1 MSDTPMTPRTGRRWT
16 ALAAGAV
23 LTLALAACSSAASR
37 TPGSSVAASMSM
49 GSVASATPTA
59 TAVPSASQA
68 ASARCAVTADASPNA
83 TIKIAS
89 FAFGPAVTIT
99 VGQVVAFTNQDGVAH
114 TITEGTGG
122 QAADNACVDE
132 VAGAGSSVIVTFNQP
147 GDYQITCKIHHTMQT
162 VVHVE

>member
-1 MSDTPMTPRTGRRWT
+1 MSHPPLVPLAGRRWM
-16 ALAAGAV
+16 ALAAGV
-23 LTLALAACSSAASR
+23 ILTLALAACSTAAS
-37 TPGSSVAASMSM
+37 PGSSVVASLSM

-59 TAVPSASQA
+59 SAVPSASPA
-68 ASARCAVTADASPNA
+68 ASARCAATPDATPNA

-132 VAGAGSSVIVTFNQP
+132 LAGAGSSVMVTFNQP

-162 VVHVE
+162 VVHVQ